1 MMQRPEIKELSN
13 IQIFKPQPTTLDN
26 GIDMKS
32 ISIGDQPVSRLDI
45 IFEGGRCDG
54 RNQTV
59 SEMLSA
65 ILREGT
71 TSLNA
76 QEIAEA
82 LDYHGAWLGCDA
94 SSHNATLSLYS
105 LNRNFEKVVPIL
117 ADIVMNP
124 SFPEQELSNLKSL
137 AANRLRINRQKV
149 AFLAME
155 TFARLHFGEGS
166 NLGKVVSE
174 NDIESIT
181 TEELSKFHKQWFA
194 PQNMSVI
201 LSGKVEGQMF
211 DVVNNCFGKTPVT
224 GAPQQSATD
233 SPSIKFKPDTIVVD
247 KPDALQSAV
256 RMGMPTVLRSDA
268 DYIPLRILVTALG
281 GYFGS
286 RLMTNIREDKGYTY
300 GISAS
305 LLGYRNN
312 SFISISCQCDT
323 SHTWQVAKEIKTEI
337 EKLQNDTI
345 PDDELRRLKSFMI
358 SDLARTLDTP
368 FSIADYYASLHNNHI
383 STDYFERQLATI
395 NSISASSLLDIA
407 QRRLSSAE
415 MLTVV
420 AGNAKEL

>member
-13 IQIFKPQPTTLDN
+13 IQIFKPQSTTLDN

-32 ISIGDQPVSRLDI
+32 INIGDQPVSRLDI

-117 ADIVMNP
+117 ADIVKNP

-155 TFARLHFGEGS
+155 TFAQRHFGDGS
-166 NLGKVVSE
+166 NLGKSVTE
-174 NDIESIT
+174 ESIDSIT
-181 TEELSKFHKQWFA
+181 ASELSKFHKQWFA
-194 PQNMSVI
+194 PQNMTVI

-233 SPSIKFKPDTIVVD
+233 SPSIKF